1 MTNRSI
7 DPRSGLV
14 FDIREFGHR
23 AGGSKEI
30 VDDVPAPEGIGNDV
44 IGVPTESPIHL
55 DLRLEGVGDGVLAT
69 GVAEVQLRG
78 ECARCLTEIEAN
90 AEIDLQELFLFPGT
104 DPDDVEASRVEAE
117 MIDLEPVLRD
127 AAVLDLPFIPLCRE
141 DCAGLCPV
149 CGVDLND
156 DPDHDHGEAADPRW
170 AGLAG
175 WADDRD
181 EATGSRALDGGV

>member
-7 DPRSGLV
+7 DPRSVLV
-14 FDIREFGHR
+14 FDSHEFGPR

-78 ECARCLTEIEAN
+78 ECAR
-90 AEIDLQELFLFPGT
+90 
-104 DPDDVEASRVEAE
+104 
-117 MIDLEPVLRD
+117 
-127 AAVLDLPFIPLCRE
+127 
-141 DCAGLCPV
+141 
-149 CGVDLND
+149 
-156 DPDHDHGEAADPRW
+156 
-170 AGLAG
+170 
-175 WADDRD
+175 
-181 EATGSRALDGGV
+181 